1 MATRSDLLSRIL
13 WQSFTSRM
21 KSPSQVFL
29 CCLIGKV
36 GDWTIRIDPPHG
48 NAKYHRQHV
57 HIQKRGLR
65 GEYSWN
71 SDGTRHDE
79 HRFPSSEKCI
89 AAAKRHAASA
99 LNIPILSLNFI
110 IGISGGA
117 RISVRTNRSD
127 SSKYFCA
134 FNTYLRRSYSIVA
147 LGSDLGLVL
156 VLTDDA

>member
-1 MATRSDLLSRIL
+1 
-13 WQSFTSRM
+13 M
-21 KSPSQVFL
+21 KSPPQVFL
-29 CCLIGKV
+29 CCLINKV

-48 NAKYHRQHV
+48 NAKHHRQHV
-57 HIQKRGLR
+57 HVQKRGLK

-79 HRFPSSEKCI
+79 HRFPASEKCI

-99 LNIPILSLNFI
+99 LNIPTLSLSFI

-117 RISVRTNRSD
+117 RISVRTNLSG

-134 FNTYLRRSYSIVA
+134 FNTYLRQNHSIVA
-147 LGSDLGLVL
+147 LVSDQGLVL
-156 VLTDDA
+156 VLSDDT